1 MRKFIYKQQYTRPE
15 ARRISDGV
23 IMRLDDVY
31 EVDPALMEA
40 HFRQQNMPRWDT
52 ERIVDSR
59 NDHLAWMHEHFAY
72 ETLVAGED
80 SELDKGPGQPVGREP
95 AFLPGVLGEAS
106 AANPALMHS
115 HFGQRRLPAQL
126 LMAPA

>member
-40 HFRQQNMPRWDT
+40 HFRQQNMPTWDT
-52 ERIVDSR
+52 ERIVASR
-59 NDHLAWMHEHFAY
+59 NDHLAWMHDHFAY

-80 SELDKGPGQPVGREP
+80 SELDDGPGQPVRRAQP
-95 AFLPGVLGEAS
+95 SYPEAS
-106 AANPALMHS
+106 AKHPPPI
-115 HFGQRRLPAQL
+115 LPW
-126 LMAPA
+126 

>member
-31 EVDPALMEA
+31 EVDPALMEK
-40 HFRQQNMPRWDT
+40 HFQQQNMPLWDT
-52 ERIVDSR
+52 ERIVESR

-72 ETLVAGED
+72 ETLVAGEE
-80 SELDKGPGQPVGREP
+80 SELDKGPGEP
-95 AFLPGVLGEAS
+95 APQPQATH
-106 AANPALMHS
+106 AATAAKHPPPILS
-115 HFGQRRLPAQL
+115 W
-126 LMAPA
+126 

>member
-31 EVDPALMEA
+31 EVDPALMED

-52 ERIVDSR
+52 ERIVASR
-59 NDHLAWMHEHFAY
+59 NDHLEWMHEHFAY

-80 SELDKGPGQPVGREP
+80 DELDKGPGEPVRP
-95 AFLPGVLGEAS
+95 RAALLPGVLGEAS
-106 AANPALMHS
+106 AANPAVVMHS
-115 HFGQRRLPAQL
+115 H
-126 LMAPA
+126 